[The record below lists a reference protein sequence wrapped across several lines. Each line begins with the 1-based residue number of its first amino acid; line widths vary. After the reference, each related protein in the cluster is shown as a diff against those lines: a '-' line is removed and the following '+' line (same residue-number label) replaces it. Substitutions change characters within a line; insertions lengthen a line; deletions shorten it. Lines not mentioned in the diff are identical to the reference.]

1 MRTFVLSGGGNRGP
15 LEVGALLALLARG
28 IQPEMIVGSSAGA
41 LNGAMLAIEPTVEQ
55 THRMQQLWVRAGQ
68 RKLISASPGRSL
80 WQLIRGASYIS
91 DNKALKRWVL
101 RRALPMGRQTF
112 GELAVKLYVTIAH
125 LRTHTMYVYGDD
137 PAAGVA
143 EAVVTSAAVPGFFP
157 PAIRK
162 GEVFVDGGAVSN
174 LPVRLAV
181 SRGATEIY
189 AVDLAFSHDHPR
201 SFDRLLNIV
210 DAAVKPVL
218 YGEALR
224 ELEAVVQRPG
234 IIVHH
239 IPIYDF
245 PDVALSDFSR
255 VNEMVAAGERVMA
268 AYLDNPAPN
277 QIRYPRAWQAAD
289 LPEGP
294 PGSRPFIPPASL
306 LENNQG

>member
-15 LEVGALLALLARG
+15 LEVGAVRALLERG

-41 LNGAMLAIEPTVEQ
+41 LNGAMLASNPTLEM
-55 THRMQQLWVRAGQ
+55 THQMRQLWVRAGE
-68 RKLISASPGRSL
+68 RRLISASPGRSL
-80 WQLIRGASYIS
+80 WQLVRGASYIS
-91 DNKALKRWVL
+91 DNKALKRWIT
-101 RRALPMGRQTF
+101 RRALPGGRRTF
-112 GELAVKLYVTIAH
+112 GDLPIKLYVTIAH
-125 LRTHTMYVYGDD
+125 LRTHTLYVYGDD
-137 PAAGVA
+137 PTASVA
-143 EAVVTSAAVPGFFP
+143 DAVVTSAAVPGFFP
-157 PAIRK
+157 PTLRK

-189 AVDLAFSHDHPR
+189 AIDLAFSHDHPR

-224 ELEAVVQRPG
+224 ELESVVGRPG

-245 PDVALSDFSR
+245 PDVALGDFSQ
-255 VNEMVAAGERVMA
+255 VDEMVEAGAREMGR
-268 AYLDNPAPN
+268 YLDAPAPN
-277 QIRYPRAWQAAD
+277 QIRYPTAWRAEN

-294 PGSRPFIPPASL
+294 PGSRPYLP
-306 LENNQG
+306 E